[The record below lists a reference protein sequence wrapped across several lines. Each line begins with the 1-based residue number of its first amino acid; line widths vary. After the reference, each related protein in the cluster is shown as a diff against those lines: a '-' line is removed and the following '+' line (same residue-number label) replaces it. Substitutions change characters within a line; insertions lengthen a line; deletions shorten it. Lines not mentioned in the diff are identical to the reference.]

1 MAQIGHVWTQV
12 EPNGPDWGPSWRQ
25 VGPNGDTTWEHCFKR
40 SKKTCE
46 NTSENRHSE
55 DFGFGRLC
63 PQLRPKLLPNGSML
77 GPSWSQVVGA
87 KWVQVVPKLTPSRAN
102 VAAMSDRNGA
112 FGRCWPDLQNVQI
125 TKVPCTFWRPAWG
138 EHAQL
143 NSSRPT
149 TKRHLRCVRIFYN
162 LELHCSSE
170 PDPLARNFTGWLWIL
185 ICRNL
190 RTLLFPTNFL
200 DGTSSKT
207 PPLLGHQLF
216 QEASN
221 LFDVFGRQLEGIGK
235 MLMCLDKMK
244 EGNYTTRIWCI
255 FEARICV
262 VIRKTSQRRF
272 CGFTW
277 YRCGTCF
284 GLKPSNF
291 KKALDMILAY
301 AHVTLGFCDGATLPY
316 CPHENAVM
324 MAPGNRCSPCFLIN
338 RLLFPLQLQL
348 LRDFLPPHSDI
359 FFGLHVEWYTPVI

>member
-1 MAQIGHVWTQV
+1 
-12 EPNGPDWGPSWRQ
+12 
-25 VGPNGDTTWEHCFKR
+25 
-40 SKKTCE
+40 
-46 NTSENRHSE
+46 
-55 DFGFGRLC
+55 
-63 PQLRPKLLPNGSML
+63 
-77 GPSWSQVVGA
+77 
-87 KWVQVVPKLTPSRAN
+87 
-102 VAAMSDRNGA
+102 
-112 FGRCWPDLQNVQI
+112 
-125 TKVPCTFWRPAWG
+125 
-138 EHAQL
+138 
-143 NSSRPT
+143 
-149 TKRHLRCVRIFYN
+149 
-162 LELHCSSE
+162 
-170 PDPLARNFTGWLWIL
+170 
-185 ICRNL
+185 
-190 RTLLFPTNFL
+190 L

>member
-1 MAQIGHVWTQV
+1 MDPTGVQVDVKSGPTETQHGSIASNEAKKRV
-12 EPNGPDWGPSWRQ
+12 KTPVKTGILRISDSAGYVPNFGRSCSQMGPCWVHLGAKWLEPSGSKLCRSWPQ
-25 VGPNGDTTWEHCFKR
+25 VGPMLRPCRIETVHLDDVGPIC
-40 SKKTCE
+40 KTCA
-46 NTSENRHSE
+46 
-55 DFGFGRLC
+55 L
-63 PQLRPKLLPNGSML
+63 PK
-77 GPSWSQVVGA
+77 
-87 KWVQVVPKLTPSRAN
+87 SRALF
-102 VAAMSDRNGA
+102 GA
-112 FGRCWPDLQNVQI
+112 LPGRAC
-125 TKVPCTFWRPAWG
+125 PA
-138 EHAQL
+138 EFVT
-143 NSSRPT
+143 ST

-338 RLLFPLQLQL
+338 RLLFPYNYNFYAISYPHTPTSFSDCTWSGT
-348 LRDFLPPHSDI
+348 LR
-359 FFGLHVEWYTPVI
+359 